1 MVTYP
6 RGAIFLYRGAS
17 VTVGRCDCA
26 DNDLRGRGK
35 RSLEDAVELNA
46 QRRDVGDDV
55 RVRRNVRC
63 VSVGRRALSMLPLL
77 RVAMASAASAVPVE
91 VLASYPCGQLGRTV
105 TASALLVHLAD

>member
-1 MVTYP
+1 VFWHMVTYP

-63 VSVGRRALSMLPLL
+63 VALVSGGVHCPCYHCFAWRWPQRRRRCLLKCSRRTPVGNSDVR
-77 RVAMASAASAVPVE
+77 
-91 VLASYPCGQLGRTV
+91 
-105 TASALLVHLAD
+105 